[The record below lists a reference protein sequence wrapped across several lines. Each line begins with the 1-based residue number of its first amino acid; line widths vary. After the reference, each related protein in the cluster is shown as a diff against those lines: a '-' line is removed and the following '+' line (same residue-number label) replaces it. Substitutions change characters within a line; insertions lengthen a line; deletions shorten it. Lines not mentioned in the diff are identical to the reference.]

1 MSRSYAA
8 HVRAKEGR
16 AMLGKLAA
24 SLALAVLVAT
34 LWAAGPAAGRA
45 GAAPVLVGAGDIAS
59 CRSTGDEETA
69 GLLAGIRGT
78 VATFGDNAYPK
89 GTAANFA
96 ECYKPSWGKFK
107 ARTMPS
113 PGNHEYE
120 TAGASGYFDYF
131 GRAAGIPGEGYYS
144 FDLGSW
150 HVISLN
156 SNCSYV
162 GGCGPGS
169 PQEQWLKADLVA
181 HSNACTLAYWHHPR
195 FSSGLHGD
203 TSSVAAFWDNLYQA
217 GAEVVLNGHDHV
229 YEHFVPLNPSG
240 QTDPAQGISQFTV
253 GTGEA
258 ELTEFAGDNSLSDV
272 QIAGANGVL
281 VMELHRDGYN
291 WQFVTTPNGETADKG
306 SASCHDAPSELP
318 TDTTGTTTAGTTGT
332 TDTSTTGTTGT
343 TSSTS
348 TTSTTAGATLGTTTG
363 TSTTGTTGTTIGTTT
378 GTTTTG
384 TTTGTTTTTTG
395 DAGDQQNVTLCHN
408 GTETILVDVS
418 AQATH
423 LGHGDSLGACES
435 TTDACTTGTTGTTAA
450 TIPGTTDTT
459 GTSTTGTTDTTTTTT
474 TGTTGTSSTTG
485 TTSTTTA
492 TTDTCTTG
500 TTSTTTG
507 TSTTGTTSSTSTT
520 STRSTTGSADTTTTT
535 TGTTGAS
542 TGTTTD
548 RTTGASSG
556 DTTGA
561 NNGDT
566 TGASTAGSET
576 SGDTTSANDGVIR
589 DTIPDGVLPNTGG
602 LSFLVP
608 AAALLTLLITGA
620 GIGLFYVRRQ

>member
-1 MSRSYAA
+1 MSRSYATHA
-8 HVRAKEGR
+8 RAKEGR

-24 SLALAVLVAT
+24 SLTLAVLVAT

-59 CRSTGDEETA
+59 CRSTGDEATA
-69 GLLAGIRGT
+69 DLLAGIRGT
-78 VATFGDNAYPK
+78 VATFGDNAYPR
-89 GTAANFA
+89 GTDADFA
-96 ECYKPSWGKFK
+96 ECYAPSWGKFK

-113 PGNHEYE
+113 PGNHEYK
-120 TAGASGYFDYF
+120 TAGASGYFGYF
-131 GRAAGIPGEGYYS
+131 GRAAGNPGEGYYS
-144 FDLGSW
+144 YDLGSW

-169 PQEQWLKADLVA
+169 PEEQWLKADLAA

-203 TSSVAAFWDNLYQA
+203 TSSVAAFWDDLYQA

-253 GTGEA
+253 GTGGA

-363 TSTTGTTGTTIGTTT
+363 TSTKGTTGTTIGTTTGTTTTATTTGTTSSTSTTSTTAGATLGTTTGTSTTGTTGTTIGTTT

-423 LGHGDSLGACES
+423 LGHGDSLGACEQ

-450 TIPGTTDTT
+450 TIPGTT
-459 GTSTTGTTDTTTTTT
+459 
-474 TGTTGTSSTTG
+474 GTTGT
-485 TTSTTTA
+485 
-492 TTDTCTTG
+492 
-500 TTSTTTG
+500 
-507 TSTTGTTSSTSTT
+507 TSTT
-520 STRSTTGSADTTTTT
+520 STRSTTGTTDTTTGTT

-548 RTTGASSG
+548 GTTGASTG

-561 NNGDT
+561 NTGDT
-566 TGASTAGSET
+566 SGASTAGSAT
-576 SGDTTSANDGVIR
+576 SGDSTLPKKDVIR
-589 DTIPDGVLPNTGG
+589 DTIPEGQQLPNTGG

-608 AAALLTLLITGA
+608 AAAVLALLINGA
-620 GIGLFYVRRQ
+620 AIGLFYVRRR

>member
-16 AMLGKLAA
+16 AMLGRLAA

-59 CRSTGDEETA
+59 CRSTGDEATA
-69 GLLAGIRGT
+69 DLLAGIRGT
-78 VATFGDNAYPK
+78 VATFGDNAYPR
-89 GTAANFA
+89 GTDADFA
-96 ECYKPSWGKFK
+96 ECYAPSWGKFK

-120 TAGASGYFDYF
+120 TAGASGYFGYF
-131 GRAAGIPGEGYYS
+131 GRAAGNPGEGYYS
-144 FDLGSW
+144 YDLGSW

-169 PQEQWLKADLVA
+169 PEEQWLKADLAA

-203 TSSVAAFWDNLYQA
+203 TSSVAAFWDDLYQA

-253 GTGEA
+253 GTGGA

-423 LGHGDSLGACES
+423 LGHGDSLGACEQ
-435 TTDACTTGTTGTTAA
+435 TTDACTTGT
-450 TIPGTTDTT
+450 
-459 GTSTTGTTDTTTTTT
+459 TSTTGTTDTTTTTT
-474 TGTTGTSSTTG
+474 GTRGTTSTTGTTDTTGTTTTG

-500 TTSTTTG
+500 TTTTTG
-507 TSTTGTTSSTSTT
+507 TS
-520 STRSTTGSADTTTTT
+520 

-548 RTTGASSG
+548 G
-556 DTTGA
+556 
-561 NNGDT
+561 T
-566 TGASTAGSET
+566 TGAST
-576 SGDTTSANDGVIR
+576 GDTTSANDGVIR

-608 AAALLTLLITGA
+608 ATALLTLLITGA
-620 GIGLFYVRRQ
+620 GIGLFYVRRR

>member
-1 MSRSYAA
+1 
-8 HVRAKEGR
+8 
-16 AMLGKLAA
+16 MLGKLAA
-24 SLALAVLVAT
+24 SLTLAVLVAT

-59 CRSTGDEETA
+59 CRSTGDEATA
-69 GLLAGIRGT
+69 DLLAGIRGT
-78 VATFGDNAYPK
+78 VATFGDNAYPR
-89 GTAANFA
+89 GTDADFA
-96 ECYKPSWGKFK
+96 ECYAPSWGKFK

-120 TAGASGYFDYF
+120 TAGASGYFGYF
-131 GRAAGIPGEGYYS
+131 GRAAGNPGEGYYS
-144 FDLGSW
+144 YDLGSW

-169 PQEQWLKADLVA
+169 PEEQWLKADLAA

-203 TSSVAAFWDNLYQA
+203 TSSVAAFWDDLYQA

-253 GTGEA
+253 GTGGA

-423 LGHGDSLGACES
+423 LGHGDSLGACEQ

-450 TIPGTTDTT
+450 TIPGTTGTT
-459 GTSTTGTTDTTTTTT
+459 GTTSTTGTTDTTTTTT
-474 TGTTGTSSTTG
+474 GTTGTTSTTGTTDTTGTTTTG

-500 TTSTTTG
+500 TTTTTG

-520 STRSTTGSADTTTTT
+520 STRSTTGTTDTTTGTT

-548 RTTGASSG
+548 G
-556 DTTGA
+556 
-561 NNGDT
+561 T
-566 TGASTAGSET
+566 TGAST
-576 SGDTTSANDGVIR
+576 GDTTSANDGVIR

-608 AAALLTLLITGA
+608 ATALLTLLITGA
-620 GIGLFYVRRQ
+620 GIGLFYVRRR